1 MPSRRRFLST
11 LPLIGTAA
19 ATSFAQAETRCE
31 APSQAAENSFDQTIE
46 HGWQFCL
53 DGDAVKS
60 PAGLPGEGSSWQ
72 EICVPHTWQALG
84 RSPDYAGVAWYRTEI
99 HAPMDWQAKFVRT
112 EFEAVFHTAHV
123 FLNGEPIG
131 EHIGKG
137 YTAFTCD
144 LTPALRFAE
153 SNELVVRVD
162 NSFSDTMLPRAKSFD
177 WANDG
182 GITRPVHLLVT
193 PRVFIERMEIDA
205 EPDLEKRNAS
215 VAIRAVIRNTSS
227 TEQPVQIAGFIARE
241 GEGGKRT
248 SIAESAVRVPP
259 DAVRMVRLDA
269 VILGSPALWHFDS
282 PELYIAE
289 LTLAAVGNRHTIAD
303 TFGIRRF
310 EVHDSGFYLNGERV
324 FLMGVER
331 MAGSHPQF
339 GMAEPTIWIQANHR
353 DMKELNCVFTRVHWP
368 QDRRVLEFCDRN
380 GILMQEEVPA
390 WGSFTFAG
398 TSDELQKQ
406 LERNGLEQLDEM
418 ISRDRN
424 HPCIV
429 SWGLCNEVDGKNPRT
444 RAFANALAKEAR
456 SSDPGRLLTYASN
469 SLQEHPEQDMAG
481 EFDFISTNEYFGSW
495 TPGGPADVRE
505 HLDRLRK
512 AFPGKPI
519 VVSEYGW
526 CECQPSIP
534 PGDSHR
540 VEIVNQH
547 TEVIREFP
555 QVAGAIYFDYNDYR
569 TIVGDKGIGALRQR
583 VHGVVDLYAN
593 RKPSFEALRKQAS
606 PIEQT
611 DLRSTE
617 GGLELTI
624 VTRKRL
630 PAYTLRG
637 YQARWLFYGYDDL
650 PMEGQLDKI
659 PVLSP
664 GATATLSAKISTSP
678 VTRCVVDI
686 LSPTGFSVAT
696 IHYAAGSRTNM

>member
-1 MPSRRRFLST
+1 M
-11 LPLIGTAA
+11 
-19 ATSFAQAETRCE
+19 
-31 APSQAAENSFDQTIE
+31 
-46 HGWQFCL
+46 
-53 DGDAVKS
+53 
-60 PAGLPGEGSSWQ
+60 
-72 EICVPHTWQALG
+72 PHTWQALG
-84 RSPDYAGVAWYRTEI
+84 RSPDYVGVAWYRTEVY
-99 HAPMDWQAKFVRT
+99 APMDWQAKFVRI

-123 FLNGEPIG
+123 FLNGQPIG

-144 LTPALRFAE
+144 LTPALRYAE

-162 NSFSDTMLPRAKSFD
+162 NSFSNTMLPRAKSFD

-182 GITRPVHLLVT
+182 GIIRPVHLLVT
-193 PRVFIERMEIDA
+193 PRVFVERIEIDA
-205 EPDLEKRNAS
+205 EPDLEKGNAT

-227 TEQPVQIAGFIARE
+227 SEQPVQITGFIARE
-241 GEGGKRT
+241 SEAGNRT

-259 DAVRMVRLDA
+259 NAMRMVRLDPA
-269 VILGSPALWHFDS
+269 ILVSPALWHFDS
-282 PELYIAE
+282 PDLYIAE
-289 LTLAAVGNRHTIAD
+289 LTLAASSDRHTIAD

-310 EVHDSGFYLNGERV
+310 EVHGTGFYLNEGRV

-339 GMAEPTIWIQANHR
+339 GMAEPTHWIQANHR

-390 WGSFTFAG
+390 WGPATFAG
-398 TSDELQKQ
+398 TSDELQAQ
-406 LERNGLEQLDEM
+406 LERNGLEQLREM

-429 SWGLCNEVDGKNPRT
+429 GWGLCNEVDGKNPRT

-469 SLQEHPEQDMAG
+469 SLQDHPEQDMAG

-495 TPGGPADVRE
+495 SPGGPADVRE
-505 HLDRLRK
+505 HLDRVRK

-519 VVSEYGW
+519 IVSEYGW

-555 QVAGAIYFDYNDYR
+555 QIAGAIYFDYNDYR

-606 PIEQT
+606 PIEQVE
-611 DLRSTE
+611 LRSIE
-617 GGLELTI
+617 GALELTI
-624 VTRKRL
+624 VSRKRL

-650 PMEGQLDKI
+650 PMEGQLNEI
-659 PVLSP
+659 PILTP
-664 GATATLSAKISTSP
+664 GTTASLSAKTSASS

-696 IHYAAGSRTNM
+696 IHYVAGNTTNMQSR